1 MGLRFFKRI
10 KIAPGLTLNMSKSG
24 PSFSFGPR
32 GLKYTVGPRGTRKT
46 FGVPGTGL
54 YYTTS
59 SGWGKKPGCSS
70 PTPSNVAPPSSLDL
84 GFFRNIATPPAERE
98 LVAGLKQYLSG
109 NIDEAFS
116 TFRGNAS
123 LVDSVFMLGFLS
135 LGKGL
140 FQEAEAA
147 FVKCRGALGD
157 FGNSIH
163 KYIKGF
169 QLSLQ
174 ITDYIDSPI
183 EVDRRGLTLAM
194 AEACQKQGKY
204 AEAIQEVTALW
215 GNNPSDAVVCLSL
228 CELVVTSPS
237 ASNAELEDIVQM
249 TTPIENDDPIHSNIL
264 YLRAAAMYRM
274 QLVDAAIKQLS
285 LLLRKKTDRPDSLLR
300 QIRYLRAR
308 LFEQLNQKAKAK
320 KDYEMVYAEDPSFR
334 DVRSRIRLLTP

>member
-1 MGLRFFKRI
+1 MGLKFFKRI
-10 KIAPGLTLNMSKSG
+10 QIAPGLTLNMSKSG

-46 FGVPGTGL
+46 FGVPGTGF

-59 SGWGKKPGCSS
+59 SGWGKKLDRS
-70 PTPSNVAPPSSLDL
+70 PPIPSIIEPPPSLDL
-84 GFFRNIATPPAERE
+84 GFFRNISTPPAERE
-98 LVAGLKQYLSG
+98 LVAGMKHYLSG
-109 NIDEAFS
+109 NIDEALS
-116 TFRGNAS
+116 TFRGNSS
-123 LVDSVFMLGFLS
+123 LVDSVFMFGYLS
-135 LGKGL
+135 LGKGM

-157 FGNSIH
+157 LGNSIH

-204 AEAIQEVTALW
+204 PEAIQEVTALW
-215 GNNPSDAVVCLSL
+215 GNNPGDAVVCLSL

-237 ASNAELEDIVQM
+237 ASTAELEDIVQM
-249 TTPIENDDPIHSNIL
+249 TSTVENCTPIDTNIL
-264 YLRAAAMYRM
+264 YLRGAAMYRM
-274 QLVDAAIKQLS
+274 QLADAATQQLS

-308 LFEQLNQKAKAK
+308 LFEQLKQKAKAK

>member
-59 SGWGKKPGCSS
+59 SGWSKKQGGSS
-70 PTPSNVAPPSSLDL
+70 PASSNSVPPSSLDL
-84 GFFRNIATPPAERE
+84 GFFRNIATPSTERE

-109 NIDEAFS
+109 NTDEAFS
-116 TFRGNAS
+116 TFRGNTS
-123 LVDSVFMLGFLS
+123 LLDSVFMYGFLS
-135 LGKGL
+135 LGKSL

-157 FGNSIH
+157 LGDSIH

-169 QLSLQ
+169 QLTLQ

-183 EVDRRGLTLAM
+183 EINRRGLSLAM
-194 AEACQKQGKY
+194 SEAYQKQGKF
-204 AEAIQEVTALW
+204 AEAIREVTALW
-215 GNNPSDAVVCLSL
+215 VSNQSDSVVCLSL
-228 CELVVTSPS
+228 CELVVTCPS
-237 ASNAELEDIVQM
+237 ASKAELEDIIQM
-249 TTPIENDDPIHSNIL
+249 TSTVKNCDPIDTNIL
-264 YLRAAAMYRM
+264 YLRGAAMYRM
-274 QLVDAAIKQLS
+274 QLADAAIQHLS
-285 LLLRKKTDRPDSLLR
+285 LLLRKKTDRPDSLLH
-300 QIRYLRAR
+300 QIRYLRGR
-308 LFEQLNQKAKAK
+308 LYEQQNQKARAK
-320 KDYEMVYAEDPSFR
+320 KDFELIYAEDPGFR
-334 DVRSRIRLLTP
+334 DVRSRVGSQMP

>member
-1 MGLRFFKRI
+1 MGLRFFKRV

-46 FGVPGTGL
+46 FGIPGTGL
-54 YYTTS
+54 YYTTT
-59 SGWGKKPGCSS
+59 SGWGKKPGYSS
-70 PTPSNVAPPSSLDL
+70 PAPSNVAPPSSLDL
-84 GFFRNIATPPAERE
+84 GFFRNISTPPAERE
-98 LVAGLKQYLSG
+98 LVTGLKQYLSG
-109 NIDEAFS
+109 NNDEAFS

-147 FVKCRGALGD
+147 FVKCRGLLSD
-157 FGNSIH
+157 LGNSIH

-183 EVDRRGLTLAM
+183 EIDRRGLALAM
-194 AEACQKQGKY
+194 VEAYQKQGKY
-204 AEAIQEVTALW
+204 AEAIREATALW
-215 GNNPSDAVVCLSL
+215 ESNPSDAVVCLSL

-237 ASNAELEDIVQM
+237 SSKAELEDIVQM
-249 TTPIENDDPIHSNIL
+249 TNTVENDDPIYTNIL
-264 YLRAAAMYRM
+264 YLRGAAMYRM
-274 QLVDAAIKQLS
+274 QLADAALEQLS
-285 LLLRKKTDRPDSLLR
+285 LLLRKKTDRPDSLLH
-300 QIRYLRAR
+300 QIRYLRGR
-308 LFEQLNQKAKAK
+308 LYEQQNQKVRAK
-320 KDYEMVYAEDPSFR
+320 KDYELIFAEDSAFR
-334 DVRSRIRLLTP
+334 DVRSRIGSPMP